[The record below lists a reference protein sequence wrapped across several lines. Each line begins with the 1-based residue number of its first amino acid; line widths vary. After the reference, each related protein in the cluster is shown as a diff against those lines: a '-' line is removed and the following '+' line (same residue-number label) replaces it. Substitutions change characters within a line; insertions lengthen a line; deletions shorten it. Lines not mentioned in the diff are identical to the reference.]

1 MQAIEMS
8 QTKEVTI
15 YDIAEVLN
23 VSPATV
29 SRGLK
34 DHPGLR
40 KDTKKRI
47 VETARKMGYQHNTFA
62 SNLRRKRT
70 NTIGVIVPR
79 LSSYFMA
86 TVIAGME
93 KVANAAGYNL
103 IIGQSQ
109 ELFKKEVA
117 SVNTMFNSRVDG
129 LLISFSYDTGNI
141 EHVNVFLKKQIPLIF
156 FDRVIEHPGCT
167 SVVIDNVKA
176 GYDATIHLIEQGC
189 KRIAHVGGSMNRNV
203 YADRLK
209 GQIMACKEKGIPHD
223 ESLVIINTLSDQE
236 GAEAAMELLQLPN
249 RPDGIFTANDAAGVA
264 IIRELKHAGIDVPKD
279 IAVVGFNDDPISR
292 VIEPNLTTINYP
304 GTEMGEVAATT
315 LINKLKDVPP
325 PNVNTVVLRHE
336 LIVRASSLRKK

>member
-8 QTKEVTI
+8 QIKEVTI

-79 LSSYFMA
+79 LNSYFMS

-109 ELFKKEVA
+109 ELFKKEIA
-117 SVNTMFNSRVDG
+117 GVNTLFNSRVDG
-129 LLISFSYDTGNI
+129 LLISLSSDTRNTD
-141 EHVNVFLKKQIPLIF
+141 HFNVFLKKQIPLIF
-156 FDRVIEHPGCT
+156 FDRVIEHPSCT
-167 SVVIDNVKA
+167 SIVIDNVKA
-176 GYDATIHLIEQGC
+176 GYDAANHLIEQGC
-189 KRIAHVGGSMNRNV
+189 KRIAHVGGSMSRNV

-209 GQIMACKEKGIPHD
+209 GQIMALKEHGIEHD
-223 ESLVIINTLSDQE
+223 PSLVISNNLSDQE
-236 GAEAAMELLQLPN
+236 GAEAAQQLLKLDR
-249 RPDGIFTANDAAGVA
+249 RPDGIFTANDTAGVA
-264 IIRELKHAGIDVPKD
+264 VIRELKQAGVSVPGD
-279 IAVVGFNDDPISR
+279 IAVVGFNNDPVSK
-292 VIEPNLTTINYP
+292 VIEPNLTTIRYP
-304 GTEMGEVAATT
+304 GTEMGEVAAQT
-315 LINKLKDVPP
+315 LIDKLKEAPP
-325 PNVNTVVLRHE
+325 PHINSIVLRHE
-336 LIVRASSLRKK
+336 LIVRASSVRKK

>member
-47 VETARKMGYQHNTFA
+47 VEAARKMGYQHNTFA

-79 LSSYFMA
+79 LNSYFMS

-93 KVANAAGYNL
+93 KVANNAGYNL

-109 ELFKKEVA
+109 ELFKKEIA
-117 SVNTMFNSRVDG
+117 GVNTMFNSRVDG
-129 LLISFSYDTGNI
+129 LMISLSYDTKNT
-141 EHVNVFLKKQIPLIF
+141 EHFNVLLKKQIPLIF
-156 FDRVIEHPGCT
+156 FDRVIEHPNCT
-167 SVVIDNVKA
+167 SIVIDNVKA
-176 GYDATIHLIEQGC
+176 GYDATMHLIEQGC
-189 KRIAHVGGSMNRNV
+189 RRIAHVGGSMNRNV
-203 YADRLK
+203 YSERLK
-209 GQIMACKEKGIPHD
+209 GQIMAMKDRGIEHD
-223 ESLVIINTLSDQE
+223 PSLVISNNLSDQE
-236 GAEAAMELLQLPN
+236 GAEAAQQLIKLDK
-249 RPDGIFTANDAAGVA
+249 RPDGIFTANDTSGVA
-264 IIRELKHAGIDVPKD
+264 IIRELTQSGFNVPDD
-279 IAVVGFNDDPISR
+279 IAVVGFNNDPISR

-315 LINKLKDVPP
+315 MINKLKDVPP
-325 PNVNTVVLRHE
+325 PNLNTVVLRHE
-336 LIVRASSLRKK
+336 LIIRPSSLRKK

>member
-1 MQAIEMS
+1 MQAIDMS
-8 QTKEVTI
+8 QPKEVTI

-79 LSSYFMA
+79 LNSYFMA

-93 KVANAAGYNL
+93 KVANAEGYNL

-109 ELFKKEVA
+109 EIVKKEIA
-117 SVNTMFNSRVDG
+117 GVNTMFNSRVDG
-129 LLISFSYDTGNI
+129 LMISLSYDTKNT
-141 EHVNVFLKKQIPLIF
+141 EHFNVLLKKQIPLIF
-156 FDRVIEHPGCT
+156 FDRVIDHPSCT
-167 SVVIDNVKA
+167 SIVIDNVRA
-176 GYDATIHLIEQGC
+176 GYDAAIHLIDQGC
-189 KRIAHVGGSMNRNV
+189 RRIAYIGGSLTRNV

-209 GQIMACKEKGIPHD
+209 GLTNALKERGIEHD
-223 ESLVIINTLSDQE
+223 SNLVITNNLSDQE
-236 GAEAAMELLQLPN
+236 GAEAAQQLLRAER
-249 RPDGIFTANDAAGVA
+249 RPDGIFAANDTSGVA
-264 IIRELKHAGIDVPKD
+264 VVRELKLAGVNVPTD
-279 IAVVGFNDDPISR
+279 IAVVGFNNDPISR

-315 LINKLKDVPP
+315 LINKLKEAPP
-325 PNVNTVVLRHE
+325 ANLNTIVLRHQ
-336 LIVRASSLRKK
+336 LIVRGSSQRKK

>member
-79 LSSYFMA
+79 LNSYFMS

-109 ELFKKEVA
+109 ELFKKEIA
-117 SVNTMFNSRVDG
+117 GVNTLFNSRVDG
-129 LLISFSYDTGNI
+129 LLISLSSDTKNI
-141 EHVNVFLKKQIPLIF
+141 DHFGVFLKKQIPLIF
-156 FDRVIEHPGCT
+156 FDRVIEHPSCT
-167 SVVIDNVKA
+167 SIVIDNVRA
-176 GYDATIHLIEQGC
+176 GYDVTNHLIDQGC
-189 KRIAHVGGSMNRNV
+189 RRIAHVGGSMSRNV
-203 YADRLK
+203 YSDRLK
-209 GQIMACKEKGIPHD
+209 GQVMALKDRGIEHD
-223 ESLVIINTLSDQE
+223 PSLTISNNLSDHE
-236 GAEAAMELLQLPN
+236 GAEAARQLLSLEN
-249 RPDGIFTANDAAGVA
+249 RPDGIFTANDTSGVA
-264 IIRELKHAGIDVPKD
+264 IIRELKQAGVSVPGE
-279 IAVVGFNDDPISR
+279 IAVVGFNNDPISK
-292 VIEPNLTTINYP
+292 VIEPNLSTINYP
-304 GTEMGEVAATT
+304 GTEMGEVAAQT
-315 LINKLKDVPP
+315 LVDKLKETPP
-325 PNVNTVVLRHE
+325 PHLNSVVLRHE